1 MKCFLVFSGGIKWE
15 FLLIFIFI
23 IDYQIKWDLI
33 NPFLP
38 NVSFDSH
45 ESIRKPKVF
54 WCFQWIQKKT
64 MGRKGL
70 RIGNIRNCDCFK
82 WKCFNS
88 NDYVRNV
95 ELVLMS
101 RIEESEALIRSSK
114 AVVRRCSIIKVF
126 LETSQNS
133 QENAGARDSFLIE
146 LFLQNTSSGC
156 FWKLFCKIL

>member
-64 MGRKGL
+64 MGRKRL

-82 WKCFNS
+82 WKCFSS

-101 RIEESEALIRSSK
+101 RIEESEGVIRSTHQKFKSS
-114 AVVRRCSIIKVF
+114 RQEVF
-126 LETSQNS
+126 YYKGVLRNFAKFTGKRWCQ
-133 QENAGARDSFLIE
+133 R
-146 LFLQNTSSGC
+146 LFFNRT
-156 FWKLFCKIL
+156 LFTEHL